1 MTSDLRSALRALMT
15 TPGITAA
22 AVLSLT
28 LGIGANATI
37 FGWVKAV
44 LLEPLPGVERQAE
57 IVVPINRLRNG
68 DNTSMSYP
76 DYRDYRDRVQAF
88 AGLAVSDMSTF
99 NLGAAE
105 AGRRPERLY
114 GSLVSANYFD
124 VLGVHPQLGRL
135 LIPADDGAP
144 GASPVVVIS
153 DAVWRRRFAAD
164 PSIVGQ
170 SITVNALPFT
180 VAGVAPPE
188 FQGTMVGI
196 AMDLWVPVMMQPQLA
211 PGFDRLEARGVRW
224 MQAVAR
230 LKPGVSIEQA
240 HAEASVVAQ
249 QLERAHPTSNDGYGM
264 SVVPVWRSPFGA
276 QFVLG
281 PVLLVLTAIVGLVLL
296 LACANVANILLSRT
310 LARRREIAIR
320 LAIGA
325 SRGRVVRQLMTE
337 SLLLAFAGAAGGLA
351 LAYFGSG
358 ILMAFGPPTDI
369 PVKLVLGVDWKV
381 ALYSAGLA
389 LATGLLFGLAPA
401 VQGARPDVVNELKDE
416 AGGSAGRG
424 RARLRN
430 SLVVTQVALSL
441 LMLIAAGLFLRSL
454 HNSQQV
460 SPGFNPDGVLLASY
474 DLSPNGYSEEAG
486 IHFHRQA
493 LERVRAL
500 PGVTVASA
508 ARRVPLG
515 FDGASTVAITVEG
528 YVPQPNEQLNTP
540 LNLVG
545 PGYFATVQMPL
556 LAGREFSEHDT
567 KDRPAVAIVNE
578 TMARRYWNRTDVVG
592 ERFRVGAS
600 TLDIVGV
607 VPTGKYQ
614 TLGERPRPYF
624 YAPMAQRYPSQGV
637 LHVRTNGDPAQLAP
651 AVRDALASLDVN
663 IPLYDVKTLRSHML
677 FATFTQRLAAS
688 MLGGFGILA
697 LTLAGIGLYSVMAYA
712 VSQRTREVGIRM
724 ALGAQPSDVLRLIVR
739 QGMTLLAIGLAVG
752 LAMAFGAMP
761 LMAPVLIGVDG
772 RDPVTF
778 GAVSLL
784 LAVVALAASYIPA
797 RRAAAVDPIVALRR

>member
-68 DNTSMSYP
+68 DNTSLSYP

-124 VLGVHPQLGRL
+124 VLGVRPQLGRL
-135 LIPADDGAP
+135 
-144 GASPVVVIS
+144 
-153 DAVWRRRFAAD
+153 
-164 PSIVGQ
+164 
-170 SITVNALPFT
+170 
-180 VAGVAPPE
+180 
-188 FQGTMVGI
+188 
-196 AMDLWVPVMMQPQLA
+196 
-211 PGFDRLEARGVRW
+211 
-224 MQAVAR
+224 
-230 LKPGVSIEQA
+230 
-240 HAEASVVAQ
+240 
-249 QLERAHPTSNDGYGM
+249 
-264 SVVPVWRSPFGA
+264 
-276 QFVLG
+276 
-281 PVLLVLTAIVGLVLL
+281 
-296 LACANVANILLSRT
+296 
-310 LARRREIAIR
+310 
-320 LAIGA
+320 
-325 SRGRVVRQLMTE
+325 
-337 SLLLAFAGAAGGLA
+337 
-351 LAYFGSG
+351 
-358 ILMAFGPPTDI
+358 
-369 PVKLVLGVDWKV
+369 
-381 ALYSAGLA
+381 
-389 LATGLLFGLAPA
+389 
-401 VQGARPDVVNELKDE
+401 
-416 AGGSAGRG
+416 
-424 RARLRN
+424 
-430 SLVVTQVALSL
+430 
-441 LMLIAAGLFLRSL
+441 LIAAGLFLRSL

-567 KDRPAVAIVNE
+567 KDGPAVAIVNE

-772 RDPVTF
+772 RDPATF

-784 LAVVALAASYIPA
+784 LALVALAASYIPA
-797 RRAAAVDPIVALRR
+797 RRAAAVDPMVALRR